1 MRHRRARCASL
12 SVPSSSKAARSSR
25 AATTT
30 TDRTTTAPRCA
41 RGGTASP
48 YRCTRRCTPYS
59 ASPACLRPSAS
70 SRARAPARPRS
81 YKHRAPPNNL
91 YPHHQHHH
99 GSLKA
104 RRPSLHA
111 RGTRVAFHAPCSLLA
126 KRRAAEEA
134 RSGGGSQEERDEG
147 RGSSGREARVSR
159 ACTPAPPCEADKAWS
174 ARRRDPRINGADI
187 YVARVTKVGMG
198 SAKPCWRCVEWCRW
212 AGVKRIFHW
221 NGEDGKFDMVKV
233 NTAERDQY
241 ETHAD
246 IRLYAG
252 MVSSSFAFLSCS
264 IDPDTIFPF
273 RAGNMLLISAMA
285 ACLAPGHYYVLLS

>member
-1 MRHRRARCASL
+1 MQHRRARCASR
-12 SVPSSSKAARSSR
+12 SAPSSSKAARSSQ

-30 TDRTTTAPRCA
+30 TDRTTTVRRYA
-41 RGGTASP
+41 RAGTASP
-48 YRCTRRCTPYS
+48 YRCTQRCMPYS
-59 ASPACLRPSAS
+59 ASPACPPPSAS
-70 SRARAPARPRS
+70 NRARAPVPARPRS
-81 YKHRAPPNNL
+81 CKHRAPPNNL

-104 RRPSLHA
+104 RRPSPHA
-111 RGTRVAFHAPCSLLA
+111 RGTRLAPTSSS
-126 KRRAAEEA
+126 KRRAEEA
-134 RSGGGSQEERDEG
+134 RSSSGGRRRNGDVGRGAGGGKRS
-147 RGSSGREARVSR
+147 SR
-159 ACTPAPPCEADKAWS
+159 ASTPAPPCEADKAWS

-252 MVSSSFAFLSCS
+252 MVSSTFAFLSCS

-273 RAGNMLLISAMA
+273 RAGNML
-285 ACLAPGHYYVLLS
+285 

>member
-1 MRHRRARCASL
+1 MRHQRAQCVSRSVQSSL
-12 SVPSSSKAARSSR
+12 KAERSSQ

-30 TDRTTTAPRCA
+30 IGRTTTAPRCA
-41 RGGTASP
+41 RAGTASP

-59 ASPACLRPSAS
+59 VSPACRRPSAS
-70 SRARAPARPRS
+70 SRARAPARLRS
-81 YKHRAPPNNL
+81 YKHRAPPKSL
-91 YPHHQHHH
+91 CPHHHPHND
-99 GSLKA
+99 GCLKA

-111 RGTRVAFHAPCSLLA
+111 RGTRVAFHAHRPSPPPSA
-126 KRRAAEEA
+126 ATKRKSAAEA
-134 RSGGGSQEERDEG
+134 RGGGGSRSGEAG
-147 RGSSGREARVSR
+147 RNGSGGAGGDKRSASCRSHASS
-159 ACTPAPPCEADKAWS
+159 PAPPGEADKAWS

-252 MVSSSFAFLSCS
+252 MVSGLYCVHSSIL
-264 IDPDTIFPF
+264 T
-273 RAGNMLLISAMA
+273 
-285 ACLAPGHYYVLLS
+285 